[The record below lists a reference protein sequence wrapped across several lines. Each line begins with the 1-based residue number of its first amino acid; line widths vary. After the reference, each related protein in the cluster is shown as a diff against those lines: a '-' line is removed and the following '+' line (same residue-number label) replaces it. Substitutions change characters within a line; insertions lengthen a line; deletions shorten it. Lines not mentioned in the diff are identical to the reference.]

1 MELNHVANRLHLRHS
16 ETVVDMLKAKLD
28 FVELRRAEWSIWLRR
43 PGTNV
48 DLQFNRS
55 DTIHRDGDKYRSQV
69 SFLSET
75 PKAALEDLAIC
86 ARAHEME
93 TVVGSYSPAAVR
105 ILPFRLQG
113 LVDISVVCCNEM
125 SLHQPSGRVR
135 LSERYCT

>member
-28 FVELRRAEWSIWLRR
+28 FVELRRTEWSIWLRQ

-48 DLQFNRS
+48 DLQFNRR

-75 PKAALEDLAIC
+75 PKAALEDLAIW
-86 ARAHEME
+86 ARAHGME

-105 ILPFRLQG
+105 ILPFRPRG
-113 LVDISVVCCNEM
+113 LVGILTGGSNEL
-125 SLHQPSGRVR
+125 SLHQLAEVG
-135 LSERYCT
+135 